1 MTNIYQFTFGEHI
14 KLILILFS
22 HEKSY
27 IYIVNFT
34 PSSVHITSLKSFT
47 LHNEFDFTR
56 IFSFQL
62 HIFSLSTIFNPLS
75 SLSHIALYYMQKHYQ
90 R

>member
-1 MTNIYQFTFGEHI
+1 MINIYQFTSGEHI
-14 KLILILFS
+14 RLILILFS

-27 IYIVNFT
+27 IYLINFT

-47 LHNEFDFTR
+47 FHNEFDFTR

-62 HIFSLSTIFNPLS
+62 QIFSLSTILIHYH
-75 SLSHIALYYMQKHYQ
+75 LSHITLYYMSKHCQ